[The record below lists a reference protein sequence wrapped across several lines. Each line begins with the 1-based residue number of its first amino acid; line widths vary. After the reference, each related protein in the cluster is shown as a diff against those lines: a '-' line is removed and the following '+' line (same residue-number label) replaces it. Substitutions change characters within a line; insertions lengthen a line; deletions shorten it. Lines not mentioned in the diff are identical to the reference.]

1 MLAQCEPRDLV
12 LEKVFPAGDILI
24 EGDPGSDN
32 AIIRVG
38 WTADCPAR
46 EKPLKVCVNVWETT
60 ACPQGVSAT
69 QCEGNIRGASS
80 VHFRPNGGWAWGTGR
95 MICNQSLGQAYDSNF
110 DGTNDS
116 VYNQQNLL
124 LSISSD
130 TIKADRQNHLI
141 VVMYGP
147 TRYLRIPIQDD
158 D

>member
-1 MLAQCEPRDLV
+1 MLAQCEPSDLV
-12 LEKVFPAGDILI
+12 LEKIFPAGDILI
-24 EGDPGSDN
+24 EGDPGSNN

-38 WTADCPAR
+38 WAADCPAR

-60 ACPQGVSAT
+60 ACPPDAAST
-69 QCEGNIRGASS
+69 LCEGNIRGVTN

-95 MICNQSLGQAYDSNF
+95 MICNQSLGQAYDSNS

-116 VYNQQNLL
+116 VFNGQRLL
-124 LSISSD
+124 LFIPND
-130 TIKADRQNHLI
+130 NIRADRQNHLI
-141 VVMYGP
+141 VVMYDP

>member
-1 MLAQCEPRDLV
+1 MLAQCEPSDLV

-24 EGDPGSDN
+24 EGDPESNN

-46 EKPLKVCVNVWETT
+46 EKPLKVCVNAWETT
-60 ACPQGVSAT
+60 ACPPLANSQLC
-69 QCEGNIRGASS
+69 QGNIRG
-80 VHFRPNGGWAWGTGR
+80 VTNIHFRPNSGWEWGSGR
-95 MICNQSLGQAYDSNF
+95 MICNQTLGQAYDSNL

-116 VYNQQNLL
+116 VYNQQQFLL
-124 LSISSD
+124 FIPND
-130 TIKADRQNHLI
+130 NIRADRQNHLI
-141 VVMYGP
+141 VVMYDP